1 MLALKGR
8 RPGFSLLELLLVLAV
23 ATLLL
28 GIAAPS
34 FRSVI
39 EGQRLRVAT
48 ADLLSAIHL
57 ARSQAIARGRTVL
70 LAASGADWTQGWQV
84 FIDRNAN
91 QRRDAGEELLARH
104 DPLPQGLRSDSKFS
118 SPASPPYIAYNM
130 AGRGCA
136 AANSQAARWGTL
148 TLELG
153 GQRRRIVINML
164 GRARLCDPLG
174 EPAACGAAAP

>member
-1 MLALKGR
+1 MLALKLR
-8 RPGFSLLELLLVLAV
+8 RAGFSLAELLLALAV
-23 ATLLL
+23 AALLL
-28 GIAAPS
+28 GLAAPN
-34 FRSVI
+34 FRAVI
-39 EGQRLRVAT
+39 EGRQLRIAA

-57 ARSQAIARGRTVL
+57 ARSQAIARGQSVL
-70 LAASGADWTQGWQV
+70 LAASGSGWEQGWQV
-84 FIDRNAN
+84 FVDRNGN
-91 QRRDAGEELLARH
+91 RQPDAGDVLLVRH
-104 DPLPQGLRSDSKFS
+104 GALPEGLRSDSKFS

-136 AANSQAARWGTL
+136 AANSQAARWGAL

-164 GRARLCDPLG
+164 GRARLCDPLS